1 MTRVNIACRDQIL
14 DQVEAIDKAIHHAI
28 ENHSSLHIMGLMSD
42 GGVHSH
48 IDHIVYLMNKA
59 VQRGVKKVYVHSFLD
74 GRDVPPTSAKT
85 YLTYLDQQRVKGV
98 ELGVVSGRYYAM
110 DRDKIMIEFNL
121 PMML

>member
-1 MTRVNIACRDQIL
+1 M
-14 DQVEAIDKAIHHAI
+14 
-28 ENHSSLHIMGLMSD
+28 
-42 GGVHSH
+42 
-48 IDHIVYLMNKA
+48 
-59 VQRGVKKVYVHSFLD
+59 
-74 GRDVPPTSAKT
+74 PPTSAKT